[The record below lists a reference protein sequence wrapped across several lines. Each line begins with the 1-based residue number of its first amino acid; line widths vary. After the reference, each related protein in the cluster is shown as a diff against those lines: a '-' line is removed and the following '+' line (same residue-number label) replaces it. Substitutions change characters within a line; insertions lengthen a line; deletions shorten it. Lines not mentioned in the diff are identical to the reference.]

1 MKVWIGYGSE
11 HSANLVIIGKFASG
25 KKANA
30 ALALLNEAT
39 RIAREDEA
47 AGRLK
52 AGELTT
58 KFTDAQMKLCEKTNF
73 SVNFGDP
80 EQLLY
85 DFDSKVEADKVVIT
99 TDEMEINVFLKI
111 LIHEGAKVEVYSAH
125 EHVGQYGRQTK
136 E

>member
-47 AGRLK
+47 A
-52 AGELTT
+52 
-58 KFTDAQMKLCEKTNF
+58 
-73 SVNFGDP
+73 
-80 EQLLY
+80 
-85 DFDSKVEADKVVIT
+85 
-99 TDEMEINVFLKI
+99 
-111 LIHEGAKVEVYSAH
+111 
-125 EHVGQYGRQTK
+125 VG
-136 E
+136 

>member
-1 MKVWIGYGSE
+1 
-11 HSANLVIIGKFASG
+11 
-25 KKANA
+25 
-30 ALALLNEAT
+30 
-39 RIAREDEA
+39 
-47 AGRLK
+47 
-52 AGELTT
+52 
-58 KFTDAQMKLCEKTNF
+58 MKLCEKTNF